1 MSGEWLDHHGRA
13 VNDSHA
19 EVLARRAFVAH
30 LLARLACLV
39 DALDAAHSER
49 AAAGASDS
57 DASARVQQ
65 LLADSW
71 FEPVPVPNRQ
81 LAAGTNESESASYC
95 AAAESAS
102 SATSSCSTGP
112 QFRLKGDVRVHLYVS
127 STPCGDARVF
137 CTGPSELDVVDADEG
152 PVSLPLALESDQ
164 HSLRKSRGKHSPAL
178 TI

>member
-57 DASARVQQ
+57 DSGASARVQQ

-81 LAAGTNESESASYC
+81 SVAGTNKSESASYC

-137 CTGPSELDVVDADEG
+137 CTGSGHNDLDA
-152 PVSLPLALESDQ
+152 LALESDQ
-164 HSLRKSRGKHSPAL
+164 HSLRKSRGKHSL
-178 TI
+178 R